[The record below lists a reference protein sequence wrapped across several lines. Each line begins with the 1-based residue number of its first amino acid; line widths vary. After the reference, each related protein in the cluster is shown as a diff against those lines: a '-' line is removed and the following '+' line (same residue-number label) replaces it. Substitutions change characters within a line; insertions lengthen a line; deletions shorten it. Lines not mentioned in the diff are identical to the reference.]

1 MFAWEI
7 ARRLPF
13 WEIEERTDYTG
24 GRYNKGDKFAF
35 GMEDFMEKKKMIVV
49 LAVLILASL
58 ACSLFG
64 GGSAGTEGNAPA
76 TGGESQQGDA
86 LSPGNSEKY
95 DTDFPLPPKV
105 ENFTDMGNDMVN
117 FQTPMSLTD
126 VVAFYRAEFEHAGYE
141 EREIL
146 TTIDDMGF
154 SLVWDGHPSG
164 EAIVLQGVDMG
175 NGTVNVN
182 IRLEDS

>member
-1 MFAWEI
+1 
-7 ARRLPF
+7 
-13 WEIEERTDYTG
+13 
-24 GRYNKGDKFAF
+24 
-35 GMEDFMEKKKMIVV
+35 MEKKKMFLMLAMLV
-49 LAVLILASL
+49 LTSL

-64 GGSAGTEGNAPA
+64 GGSAGTEENAPSG
-76 TGGESQQGDA
+76 GGESQPGEA
-86 LSPGNSEKY
+86 PSAGNSGKY
-95 DTDFPLPPKV
+95 DTEFPLPPKV

-117 FQTPMSLTD
+117 FQTPMSLND
-126 VVAFYRAEFEHAGYE
+126 VVAFYRAEFERAGYK

-146 TTIDDMGF
+146 TSIDDMGF

-164 EAIVLQGVDMG
+164 KAVVVQGVDMG